1 MGRKLLWLEEAKDEA
16 IMNVPREEI
25 NRWLG
30 DLDRLREQVNRKV
43 TELEQ
48 RLPCQRM
55 KISYSRVFEDSLK
68 KVKA

>member
-1 MGRKLLWLEEAKDEA
+1 VVRKLSWLEEAQDEA
-16 IMNVPREEI
+16 IMNVPREEV

-30 DLDRLREQVNRKV
+30 DLDILREHVNRKV

-55 KISYSRVFEDSLK
+55 QISFRAVFEDSLK
-68 KVKA
+68 KG